1 MAVMVKRVMVLNV
14 AAHIVMAWFVC
25 GATSGAPR
33 WCKTDCKPFIGRWIM
48 HSTSK
53 ELPMTQ
59 VQKFPK
65 VAVLLSGC
73 GHLDGAEVREA
84 VLTLLALDQQGAA
97 FVCIAP
103 NAPQFHV
110 VNHITGEVVP
120 NAQRNILEESSRIA
134 RVGQCLDLAQA
145 QVADYDALMMPGGY
159 GVAKSHCTFAFK
171 GADADVRPDVAA
183 FVQGFFDA
191 KKPVG
196 AICIAPALVALA
208 LHQTQDGAA
217 MTLGNDAG
225 CAAALTRLGQHN
237 HNTPNATQIVIDEAH
252 KLVSTPAYMFDDAKL
267 SDVFAG
273 IDRCVAEVLK
283 RV

>member
-1 MAVMVKRVMVLNV
+1 
-14 AAHIVMAWFVC
+14 
-25 GATSGAPR
+25 
-33 WCKTDCKPFIGRWIM
+33 
-48 HSTSK
+48 
-53 ELPMTQ
+53 MTQ
-59 VQKFPK
+59 AHKPPK

-97 FVCIAP
+97 FQCIAP

-110 VNHITGEVVP
+110 INHVTGEPVEG
-120 NAQRNILEESSRIA
+120 ATRNILEESSRIA

-145 QVADYDALMMPGGY
+145 RVVDYDALVMPGGY
-159 GVAKSHCTFAFK
+159 GVAKNHCSFAFK
-171 GADADVRPDVAA
+171 GADADIRPDVAA
-183 FVQGFFDA
+183 FVRGFFDA

-225 CAAALTRLGQHN
+225 CAAALTQLGQHN
-237 HNTPNATQIVIDEAH
+237 QNTPDATRIVIDEAH
-252 KLVSTPAYMFDDAKL
+252 KLITTPAYMFDDARL
-267 SDVFAG
+267 SDVFVG
-273 IDRCVAEVLK
+273 IERCIAEVLK
-283 RV
+283 RIS